1 MLSNKNVTV
10 AETVIV
16 TELFIKGRKLKI
28 FLDFLTKSYFA
39 VPKHI
44 TLNSTHY
51 LIMKTPKNY
60 NWQVQ
65 QIAFNHSSDIND
77 KGFLNFYKKFTAKPN
92 YLLVTDITLTS
103 GNSLS
108 FRENLL

>member
-28 FLDFLTKSYFA
+28 FLDFITKSDFA

-51 LIMKTPKNY
+51 LIMKTPN
-60 NWQVQ
+60 NQQVQ
-65 QIAFNHSSDIND
+65 QIAFNHSPDINC

>member
-16 TELFIKGRKLKI
+16 TELFIKSRKLKI
-28 FLDFLTKSYFA
+28 FLDFITKSYFA

-51 LIMKTPKNY
+51 LIMKTPN

>member
-28 FLDFLTKSYFA
+28 FPDFITKSYFA

-44 TLNSTHY
+44 TRNSTHY
-51 LIMKTPKNY
+51 FIMKTPN
-60 NWQVQ
+60 NRQVQ
-65 QIAFNHSSDIND
+65 QIAFNHSSDIN
-77 KGFLNFYKKFTAKPN
+77 Y
-92 YLLVTDITLTS
+92 
-103 GNSLS
+103 
-108 FRENLL
+108 

>member
-51 LIMKTPKNY
+51 LIMKTPNNY

>member
-1 MLSNKNVTV
+1 MLSNKVTV

-16 TELFIKGRKLKI
+16 TELFIEGRKLKI
-28 FLDFLTKSYFA
+28 FLDLITKSYFA
-39 VPKHI
+39 APKHI

-51 LIMKTPKNY
+51 LIMKTPN
-60 NWQVQ
+60 NQQVQ
-65 QIAFNHSSDIND
+65 QITFNHSSDINY